1 MGTTGSTVKTVLVAQ
16 VQYRTKN
23 TGRTITAETRIIE
36 PFAISLELPP
46 LVRFGVF
53 LFFCLSRGLSSSVFT
68 SAVFF
73 APSKV
78 GNS

>member
-46 LVRFGVF
+46 LVRFGIFCFLSLVGAEQ
-53 LFFCLSRGLSSSVFT
+53 LFFCCVFP
-68 SAVFF
+68 FL
-73 APSKV
+73 KYHR
-78 GNS
+78 

>member
-1 MGTTGSTVKTVLVAQ
+1 MAAGGKLLLQIGDSADFLSA
-16 VQYRTKN
+16 
-23 TGRTITAETRIIE
+23 IIE
-36 PFAISLELPP
+36 PCAMSLELPP